1 MPGASPFSSLG
12 IPSMLARDLVW
23 NCPSD
28 EECAGLDNYLFELV
42 TVGQHALL
50 NELSTKLSARRHH
63 PDSPHGEIHQGQL
76 ESGPLVSVPK
86 GVGLCDMGHERGC
99 AVVDR
104 FITRSAE
111 NALKRGR
118 DGRTQSAFIVTESR
132 VLIMGCAI
140 LTRSAFLVEPER
152 KIRE

>member
-50 NELSTKLSARRHH
+50 NELSTKLGARRHH
-63 PDSPHGEIHQGQL
+63 LDSPHGEIHQGQL
-76 ESGPLVSVPK
+76 
-86 GVGLCDMGHERGC
+86 
-99 AVVDR
+99 
-104 FITRSAE
+104 
-111 NALKRGR
+111 
-118 DGRTQSAFIVTESR
+118 
-132 VLIMGCAI
+132 
-140 LTRSAFLVEPER
+140 
-152 KIRE
+152 KIKARE